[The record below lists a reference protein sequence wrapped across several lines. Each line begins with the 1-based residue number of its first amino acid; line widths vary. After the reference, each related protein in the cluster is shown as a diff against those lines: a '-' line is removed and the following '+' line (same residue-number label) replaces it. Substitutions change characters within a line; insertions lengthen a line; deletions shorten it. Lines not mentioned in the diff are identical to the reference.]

1 MHKMVTAVEIIQ
13 EKLRKRNKVPMGF
26 LSMQL
31 GTCAR
36 PYKNSF
42 SPFPKAISKCSLTIK
57 LSSLSFFSIIIVI
70 TVTFFVIIIV
80 NTVFV
85 IIIVNTVFV
94 IIILFSSPSSS
105 YHRYSCCHY
114 LCLNAMIHCNH
125 HNCHNQYIVIET
137 ELPVRRGE
145 GPEFEAFEDR
155 ETVPGPGF
163 AYF

>member
-1 MHKMVTAVEIIQ
+1 MVMIMMIV
-13 EKLRKRNKVPMGF
+13 
-26 LSMQL
+26 
-31 GTCAR
+31 
-36 PYKNSF
+36 
-42 SPFPKAISKCSLTIK
+42 SKCLKGNRTELKPIEAERRRGSPSQVDGGCVNRLHHHRHFLASS
-57 LSSLSFFSIIIVI
+57 LSSLSFFGIIIVI
-70 TVTFFVIIIV
+70 TT
-80 NTVFV
+80 FV

>member
-1 MHKMVTAVEIIQ
+1 MVMV
-13 EKLRKRNKVPMGF
+13 
-26 LSMQL
+26 
-31 GTCAR
+31 
-36 PYKNSF
+36 
-42 SPFPKAISKCSLTIK
+42 SKCLKGNRTELKPIEAERRRGSPSQVDGGCVNRLHHHRHFLASS